1 MPLECL
7 VEDDLMGCAVSFG
20 ILATPFVVILGTLV
34 WLGVVVRGKARLNS
48 KENG

>member
-20 ILATPFVVILGTLV
+20 ILATPFFVILGALV
-34 WLGVVVRGKARLNS
+34 WLGVAVRRKARLNN